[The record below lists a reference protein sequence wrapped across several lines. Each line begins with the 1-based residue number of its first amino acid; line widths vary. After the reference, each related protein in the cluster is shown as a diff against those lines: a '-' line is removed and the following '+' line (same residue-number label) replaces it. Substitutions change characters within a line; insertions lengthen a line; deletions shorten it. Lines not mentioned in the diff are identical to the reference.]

1 MKHYKF
7 HQQTIQEKLI
17 HTMIATIALLVVV
30 YCLVLL
36 SLVFSVIE
44 QKQNTITIK
53 DLTSKA
59 SYLESNYANEIASIN
74 DSVLAQNNFKRV
86 DGSFAVRKDAVASFS
101 LLYER

>member
-7 HQQTIQEKLI
+7 HTQTREEKII
-17 HTMIATIALLVVV
+17 HTMVATIALLIVI

-44 QKQNTITIK
+44 QKQNSLAIK

-59 SYLESNYANEIASIN
+59 SYLESNYANEIAGIN

-86 DGSFAVRKDAVASFS
+86 DGSFAVRKDPVASYAI
-101 LLYER
+101 LYER